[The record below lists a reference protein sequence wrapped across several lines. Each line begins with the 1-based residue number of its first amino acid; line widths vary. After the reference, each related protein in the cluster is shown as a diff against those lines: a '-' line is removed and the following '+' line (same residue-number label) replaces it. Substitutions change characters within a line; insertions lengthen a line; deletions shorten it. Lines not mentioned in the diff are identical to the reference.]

1 MFATPFQY
9 ISTKND
15 CKISLETYLKRASE
29 YRNIVY
35 SLAKNYKNVVVLD
48 PINVFCDEKY
58 CYAMKNGKL
67 LYRDDDH
74 LSLDGTFELAKFLI
88 DKIVSES
95 VSH

>member
-1 MFATPFQY
+1 MYPHPFNIFPQ
-9 ISTKND
+9 KND

-35 SLAKNYKNVVVLD
+35 NLAKNYKNINVLD
-48 PINVFCDEKY
+48 PVNIFCDEKY
-58 CYAMKNGKL
+58 CYAIRNGKL

-74 LSLDGTFELAKFLI
+74 LSPNGGFELAKFLI